1 MGTIWA
7 NPLTPAAGPKYKAVA
22 DRIRRAVQA
31 GDLSAGDKLP
41 PVRELAYQ
49 LEITPGTVARAYT
62 VLTDE
67 GVLLAEVGRGTF
79 VAESPDAVDDTE
91 TKVEP
96 ELGFEVDVAPHNSEA
111 GDGYHVNLFSP
122 HLPNVGQATVIREL
136 LAEVAQN
143 PPSGLMHYPSREG
156 ARPAREAA
164 ARWLSHGA
172 VGRVRESEVVFTNGG
187 QNAIGLVMQT
197 VLRGRRPV
205 VLVEELFY
213 PGFRRAAELL
223 RADVVAVEMDAQG
236 IIPEALDAAARTH
249 EAQILCTSPEAHNP
263 TAIHTPEE
271 RRRAIAKV
279 ARRRDLQILD
289 DNCYNIKAG
298 EVPSYRLLA
307 PERSWYVSS
316 ISKNIT
322 PALRVGFALA
332 PPDRTVHLR
341 RTAEQSF
348 FGLATPLTDLMARLL
363 IDPRLDMITERI
375 QSVLRDYVQCAVNVL
390 GGYQMVWRP
399 DVPFLWLTLPLGWR
413 ASAFIQAA
421 EAEGVRLRPAEDFV
435 PRTARAPHAVRL
447 SINAGVALDTFE
459 RAMQRLRRLLDNPP
473 EQIAV

>member
-1 MGTIWA
+1 MSTIWE
-7 NPLTPAAGPKYKAVA
+7 NTLTPATGPKYKAVA
-22 DRIRRAVQA
+22 DRIRNAIQS

-67 GVLLAEVGRGTF
+67 GVLEAEVGRGTF
-79 VAESPDAVDDTE
+79 VAERPDLTEDIE
-91 TKVEP
+91 TKAEP
-96 ELGFEVDVAPHNSEA
+96 ELGLEIDVAPHNSEG

-122 HLPNVGQATVIREL
+122 HLPHVGQARILREL
-136 LAEVAQN
+136 LAEIAQD

-172 VGRVRESEVVFTNGG
+172 VGRVRENEVVFANGG
-187 QNAIGLVMQT
+187 QHALGLVLQT

-249 EAQILCTSPEAHNP
+249 DAQILCTSPEVHNP
-263 TAIHTPEE
+263 TAIHTPED
-271 RRRAIAKV
+271 RRRAIAAV

-289 DNCYNIKAG
+289 DNCYNIKPG
-298 EVPSYRLLA
+298 ETPSYRLLA
-307 PERSWYVSS
+307 PERSWYVTS

-322 PALRVGFALA
+322 PSLRIGFAVA
-332 PPDRTVHLR
+332 PPERSVHLR
-341 RTAEQSF
+341 RTAEQGF
-348 FGLATPLTDLMARLL
+348 FGLATPLTDLAAKLL
-363 IDPRLDMITERI
+363 IDPRLDAISDRI
-375 QSVLRDYVQCAVNVL
+375 QDVLRDYVQCAVNVL
-390 GGYQMVWRP
+390 GGYQTTWRP
-399 DVPFLWLTLPLGWR
+399 DAPFLWLTLPVGWR
-413 ASAFIQAA
+413 AGAFIQAA

-435 PRTARAPHAVRL
+435 LRSARAPHAVRL

>member
-7 NPLTPAAGPKYKAVA
+7 DTLTPATGPKYKAVA
-22 DRIRRAVQA
+22 DRIRKAIQA
-31 GDLSAGDKLP
+31 GDLAAGDKLP

-79 VAESPDAVDDTE
+79 VAEPSNEPDDVE
-91 TKVEP
+91 IKEEP
-96 ELGFEVDVAPHNSEA
+96 ELGLEIDVAPHNSEG
-111 GDGYHVNLFSP
+111 GDGYRVNLFSP
-122 HLPNVGQATVIREL
+122 HLPHVGQARIIREL
-136 LAEVAQN
+136 LTEVAQN
-143 PPSGLMHYPSREG
+143 PPSGMMHYPSRDG
-156 ARPAREAA
+156 GSAARQAA
-164 ARWLSHGA
+164 ARWLSHSA
-172 VGRVRESEVVFTNGG
+172 VGRVRESDVVFANGG
-187 QNAIGLVMQT
+187 QHALGLVLQT

-223 RADVVAVEMDAQG
+223 RADVVAVEMDSQG
-236 IIPEALDAAARTH
+236 IIPEALEAAARTH
-249 EAQILCTSPEAHNP
+249 DAQILCTSPEVHNP

-271 RRRAIAKV
+271 RRRAIAAV

-289 DNCYNIKAG
+289 DNCYNIKLS
-298 EVPSYRLLA
+298 ETPSYRLLA
-307 PERSWYVSS
+307 PERSWYVTS

-322 PALRVGFALA
+322 PSLRVGFALA
-332 PPDRTVHLR
+332 PAERTVHLR

-348 FGLATPLTDLMARLL
+348 FGLATPISDLMAKLL
-363 IDPRLDMITERI
+363 IDPRLELISTRI
-375 QSVLRDYVQCAVNVL
+375 QDVLRNYVQCAVNVL
-390 GGYQMVWRP
+390 GGYQMTWRS
-399 DVPFLWLTLPLGWR
+399 DAPFLWLTLPVGWR
-413 ASAFIQAA
+413 AGAFIQAA

-435 PRTARAPHAVRL
+435 LRTARAPHAVRL